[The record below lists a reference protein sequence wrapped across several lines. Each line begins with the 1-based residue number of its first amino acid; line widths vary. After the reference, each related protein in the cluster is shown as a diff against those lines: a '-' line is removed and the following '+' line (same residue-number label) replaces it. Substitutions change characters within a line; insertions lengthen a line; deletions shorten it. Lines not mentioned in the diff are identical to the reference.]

1 MRAKTEKQNS
11 QAKALR
17 PLSSPPQRHRPTTTM
32 APAVNLY
39 DSSERAYAA
48 KMSQFASQP
57 LERSKRRRSSVGS
70 NVSSVHQQ
78 QQQTRIS
85 TNDAAVRL
93 SQASR
98 QTESARQVV
107 KPRAHPVKP
116 VATARMPTSAPLAE
130 QHVQAEKGST
140 ARGARS
146 GASSVGVGAVGFQ
159 VRHVS
164 GSAGSFHAA
173 NLLQYSTATC
183 WQSFSRAKETIV
195 IVL

>member
-1 MRAKTEKQNS
+1 
-11 QAKALR
+11 
-17 PLSSPPQRHRPTTTM
+17 M

-39 DSSERAYAA
+39 DSSERTYAA

-57 LERSKRRRSSVGS
+57 LARSKRRRSSVGS

-78 QQQTRIS
+78 QQQQTRIS
-85 TNDAAVRL
+85 TDGAAVRL

-107 KPRAHPVKP
+107 KPRAHSVESI
-116 VATARMPTSAPLAE
+116 ATARMPTSAPLVE
-130 QHVQAEKGST
+130 QHVQAEKGSAARS
-140 ARGARS
+140 ARG
-146 GASSVGVGAVGFQ
+146 GASRVGVGAVGFQ

-164 GSAGSFHAA
+164 GSAGSFRAA

-183 WQSFSRAKETIV
+183 WQSFSRTKETIV